1 MAEYVEK
8 WGDDVESAVE
18 LALKDLK
25 LTRDEV
31 VVTVLEQPSRG
42 FLGLFGS
49 KLAKV
54 RVEKKSTELK
64 ELARDAAEKTVKRES
79 VKAKKEEKAEKAEQK
94 PEPKAEIR
102 ENRTET
108 SGRSVKNAEKQKAKP
123 SPESAAP
130 AEEKAHQ
137 SVKEHKEGGKKRHR
151 SAQMHTKFTVTAD
164 DADAKDASDSPAVGF
179 IREIAENMGLNIEVK
194 GFIKEDV
201 LYIGLEGKDV
211 GSMIGKRG
219 QTLDAVQYLA
229 SIVQNKNS
237 DEHLRVIINAE
248 RYREKREKTLQMLA
262 RRLADK
268 CVKSGKSVRLEPM
281 NPYERK
287 VIHSTLQSNPKVM
300 TRSEGVEPN
309 RRVVIELK
317 R

>member
-1 MAEYVEK
+1 M
-8 WGDDVESAVE
+8 
-18 LALKDLK
+18 
-25 LTRDEV
+25 
-31 VVTVLEQPSRG
+31 
-42 FLGLFGS
+42 
-49 KLAKV
+49 
-54 RVEKKSTELK
+54 
-64 ELARDAAEKTVKRES
+64 
-79 VKAKKEEKAEKAEQK
+79 
-94 PEPKAEIR
+94 
-102 ENRTET
+102 
-108 SGRSVKNAEKQKAKP
+108 
-123 SPESAAP
+123 
-130 AEEKAHQ
+130 
-137 SVKEHKEGGKKRHR
+137 KEHKEGGKKRHR
-151 SAQMHTKFTVTAD
+151 SSQMHTKFTVTAD
-164 DADAKDASDSPAVGF
+164 DADAKEAADSPAVNF

-194 GFIKEDV
+194 GFIREDV
-201 LYIGLEGKDV
+201 LYISLEGKDV

-248 RYREKREKTLQMLA
+248 RYREKREKTLQLLA

>member
-8 WGDDVESAVE
+8 WGDDVDSAVE

-25 LTRDEV
+25 LTRDQV

-42 FLGLFGS
+42 FLGLFGN

-54 RVEKKSTELK
+54 RVEKKSEQVRESAESRTDRKAGSGRENTGASGAEK
-64 ELARDAAEKTVKRES
+64 KAPRADSRSGSTAGESRPAAEKR
-79 VKAKKEEKAEKAEQK
+79 KAKDYED
-94 PEPKAEIR
+94 
-102 ENRTET
+102 
-108 SGRSVKNAEKQKAKP
+108 
-123 SPESAAP
+123 SAVS
-130 AEEKAHQ
+130 AEEKTGTPPA
-137 SVKEHKEGGKKRHR
+137 KESREGGKKRHR
-151 SAQMHTKFTVTAD
+151 SSQMHTKFTITPED
-164 DADAKDASDSPAVGF
+164 TDAVEVPDSPAAEF
-179 IREIAENMGLNIEVK
+179 IREIARNMGLNIDVK
-194 GFIKEDV
+194 GHMRDGV

-219 QTLDAVQYLA
+219 QTLDAIQYLA

-237 DEHLRVIINAE
+237 EIHCRVIINAE

-268 CVKSGKSVRLEPM
+268 CIKSGKSVRLEPM

-287 VIHSTLQSNPKVM
+287 VIHSTLQSNPKVT